1 MTNFSSII
9 TMIKDSIQ
17 NLVGLINSLI
27 PVLLAL
33 MTASGNVA
41 SATMIEPI
49 IIFATIFIGNTITTV
64 ILPLALVATALGIIS
79 NLSDEIQIGK
89 LSKFFKSGIAWILG
103 IGISVFVTVIS
114 LEGNLTSNVDGLA
127 AKGIKAAVS
136 NAVPV
141 VGKALGDSVDTVLRV
156 HLSFEKFYRDS
167 WFGNNTRN
175 LHSSN
180 N

>member
-9 TMIKDSIQ
+9 SIIKDSIQ

-27 PVLLAL
+27 PILLAL

-41 SATMIEPI
+41 SATMVEPL
-49 IIFATIFIGNTITTV
+49 IIFATIFIGNSITSF
-64 ILPLALVATALGIIS
+64 ILPVVLVATVLGIIA

-89 LSKFFKSGIAWILG
+89 LSKFFKSGITWILG
-103 IGISVFVTVIS
+103 VGISIFITIIS

-136 NAVPV
+136 NGVPI
-141 VGKALGDSVDTVLRV
+141 VGKALGDSVDTVLRMY
-156 HLSFEKFYRDS
+156 LSFEKF
-167 WFGNNTRN
+167 NRN
-175 LHSSN
+175 LGSYNNFRNMYSSN